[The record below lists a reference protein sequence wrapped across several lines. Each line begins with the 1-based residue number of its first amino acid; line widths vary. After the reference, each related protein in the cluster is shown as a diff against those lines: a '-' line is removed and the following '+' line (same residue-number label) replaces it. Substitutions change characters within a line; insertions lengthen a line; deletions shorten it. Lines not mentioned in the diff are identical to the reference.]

1 MKISKNFWIA
11 RKIAI
16 TTFVA
21 FVIFSPL
28 TVLGAGLV
36 PCDGVNVKCD
46 YNQLVML
53 AQKIIRFLLE
63 ASVIIAMLLFTYAGF
78 QLAFSGGDTGAMA
91 KAKAIFFSAA
101 KGLIIA
107 LAAWLIVETILR
119 VLLKGEGF
127 GQYIPLGGF

>member
-1 MKISKNFWIA
+1 MKISKKFWIA
-11 RKIAI
+11 RKIAV
-16 TTFVA
+16 TMFVA
-21 FVIFSPL
+21 FVILSPL
-28 TVLGAGLV
+28 TVFGAGLV

-46 YNQLVML
+46 YNKLVLL
-53 AQKIIRFLLE
+53 AQEIIRFLLE

-91 KAKAIFFSAA
+91 KAKAIFFSAV

-119 VLLKGEGF
+119 VLLKGDGF